1 MQPLQLLE
9 AWATEVS
16 LKSHLEKLLE
26 DPGQHLYCDPEFDR
40 QIGIAL
46 S

>member
-26 DPGQHLYCDPEFDR
+26 EAEALLYCDPEFDR
-40 QIGIAL
+40 LFAIAL